1 MIEVATLQTLGGP
14 DMSHATLS
22 APDMSVIG
30 HHVWVGGQFQERRTD
45 VLSSGVASLAPGV
58 VSLAPGA
65 VSLAPGVAPSAGQ
78 VAAWAPSC
86 AG

>member
-58 VSLAPGA
+58 
-65 VSLAPGVAPSAGQ
+65 APSAGQ

>member
-1 MIEVATLQTLGGP
+1 MLKGIARDITDCQPELGFE
-14 DMSHATLS
+14 T
-22 APDMSVIG
+22 SVIR
-30 HHVWVGGQFQERRTD
+30 HHVWIGGQFQERRTD

-58 VSLAPGA
+58 A
-65 VSLAPGVAPSAGQ
+65 SLAPGVASLAPGVASSAGQ